1 MLILLSFVPFTM
13 CQCCSVL
20 NAFLRYGF
28 LPLFRLSSLESLRGF
43 TKHILLSYISPRY
56 IYLYIHKKYTIM
68 VGFVTYGKKMLMV
81 SWNGCWRRMVMSQSA
96 SALTYVLR
104 MPSTLLSDAR

>member
-28 LPLFRLSSLESLRGF
+28 LPLIQVKLVRV
-43 TKHILLSYISPRY
+43 TKRVHEAYFAQLYLTKVYIS
-56 IYLYIHKKYTIM
+56 IYT
-68 VGFVTYGKKMLMV
+68 
-81 SWNGCWRRMVMSQSA
+81 
-96 SALTYVLR
+96 
-104 MPSTLLSDAR
+104 